1 MRKSSRTA
9 AKKAAPKK
17 AKEVERDKGERK
29 SSSAGRP
36 IWKGS
41 ISFGLVNV
49 PVTLHTMEKKSAE
62 VSFKLLDSRNKAGVR
77 YQRINE
83 KTGEEVP
90 WEKIVKG
97 YEYSD
102 GNYVVMN
109 DEDFEKVKVE
119 STQTIEITDFV
130 KREEIDDMYFDK
142 PYILIPGKKAEKGY
156 VLLREALQRSE
167 KVGIAKVVIRTREY
181 LAAVDPKEDALVLVL
196 LRFAHELKKIED
208 FSLPDERP
216 SEYKI
221 SEKELKLAEQ
231 LIDSMTDK
239 WKPEQYRDEYRH
251 ALLEWI
257 ETKAEKGDMAAVE
270 HTEKRRSESTNV
282 IDLAELLAKSM
293 REGKSGKATKSAR
306 TAKPARRRAS

>member
-1 MRKSSRTA
+1 MPSSRTA
-9 AKKAAPKK
+9 AKKTAPQSK
-17 AKEVERDKGERK
+17 KEVATEKGEPK
-29 SSSAGRP
+29 SGSAGRP

-49 PVTLHTMEKKSAE
+49 PVTLHSLEKKSAE
-62 VSFKLLDSRNKAGVR
+62 VTFKLLDSRNNSTVK
-77 YQRINE
+77 YQRVNE

-90 WEKIVKG
+90 WDKIVKG

-102 GNYVVMN
+102 GNYVVLN

-142 PYILIPGKKAEKGY
+142 PYILIPRKKSEKGY

-196 LRFAHELKKIED
+196 LRFANELKKIED
-208 FSLPDERP
+208 FPLPEENP

-231 LIDSMTDK
+231 LIASMTDK

-257 ETKAEKGDMAAVE
+257 EAKAAKGDMSAVE
-270 HTEKRRSESTNV
+270 HTEKRRTESTNV

-293 REGKSGKATKSAR
+293 REGAKNGKATKSAR
-306 TAKPARRRAS
+306 TAKPAKRKAS

>member
-1 MRKSSRTA
+1 MPSSRP
-9 AKKAAPKK
+9 APKK
-17 AKEVERDKGERK
+17 KKEESTDGERK
-29 SSSAGRP
+29 GSAGRP

-49 PVTLHTMEKKSAE
+49 PVTLYSMEKKSAE
-62 VSFKLLDSRNKAGVR
+62 VSFKLLDSRNKSTVR

-90 WEKIVKG
+90 WDKIVKG

-102 GNYVVMN
+102 GKYVVLN
-109 DEDFEKVKVE
+109 DEDFEKVKIE

-130 KREEIDDMYFDK
+130 KREEIDDIYFDK
-142 PYILIPGKKAEKGY
+142 PYILMPGKKAEKGY
-156 VLLREALQRSE
+156 VLLREALQRTG

-181 LAAVDPKEDALVLVL
+181 LSAVDPKNDALVLVL

-208 FSLPDERP
+208 FPVPQESP
-216 SEYKI
+216 SEYKVT
-221 SEKELKLAEQ
+221 EKELKLAEQ
-231 LIDSMTDK
+231 LIASMTAK
-239 WKPEQYRDEYRH
+239 WKPEQYRDEYRD

-257 ETKAEKGDMAAVE
+257 ETKAEKGDMASVE
-270 HTEKRRSESTNV
+270 HTEKRRAESTNV

-293 REGKSGKATKSAR
+293 RESSKNEKAKQSAR
-306 TAKPARRRAS
+306 AAKPARKKAS

>member
-1 MRKSSRTA
+1 MPSSRP
-9 AKKAAPKK
+9 APKK
-17 AKEVERDKGERK
+17 KKEEAADGERK
-29 SSSAGRP
+29 GSAGRP

-49 PVTLHTMEKKSAE
+49 PVSLYSLEKKSSE
-62 VSFKLLDSRNKAGVR
+62 VSFKLLDSRNKSTVR
-77 YQRINE
+77 YQRVNE

-90 WEKIVKG
+90 WDKIVKG
-97 YEYSD
+97 YEYRE
-102 GNYVVMN
+102 GNYVILN

-119 STQTIEITDFV
+119 STQTIEISDFV

-142 PYILIPGKKAEKGY
+142 PYILVPGKKAEKGY
-156 VLLREALQRSE
+156 VLLREALERTG

-196 LRFAHELKKIED
+196 LRFAHELRKVED
-208 FSLPDERP
+208 FPVPQESP
-216 SEYKI
+216 SEYKV

-231 LIDSMTDK
+231 LIESMTDK
-239 WKPEQYRDEYRH
+239 WKPEQYRDEYRD

-270 HTEKRRSESTNV
+270 HAEKRRAESSNV

-293 REGKSGKATKSAR
+293 RESGRGSRATKSAR
-306 TAKPARRRAS
+306 TAKPARRKAS

>member
-1 MRKSSRTA
+1 MPSSRAA
-9 AKKAAPKK
+9 AKKAVPKK
-17 AKEVERDKGERK
+17 RKEIESEGGERK
-29 SSSAGRP
+29 GSTGRP

-49 PVTLHTMEKKSAE
+49 PVTLHSMEKKSAE
-62 VSFKLLDSRNKAGVR
+62 VNFKLLDSRNKSTVR

-90 WEKIVKG
+90 WDKIVKG

-102 GNYVVMN
+102 GNYVVLN

-130 KREEIDDMYFDK
+130 KRDEIDDIYFDK
-142 PYILIPGKKAEKGY
+142 PYILVPGKKAEKGY
-156 VLLREALQRSE
+156 VLLREALQRTG

-181 LAAVDPKEDALVLVL
+181 LAAVDPKDDALVLVL
-196 LRFAHELKKIED
+196 LRFSHELRKIED
-208 FSLPDERP
+208 FPVPQESP
-216 SEYKI
+216 SEYKVT
-221 SEKELKLAEQ
+221 EKELKLAEQ
-231 LIDSMTDK
+231 LIASMTDK

-257 ETKAEKGDMAAVE
+257 ETKAEKGDMSAVE
-270 HTEKRRSESTNV
+270 HTEKRRAESTNV

-293 REGKSGKATKSAR
+293 QEG
-306 TAKPARRRAS
+306 AKPAKTSRRRAS

>member
-1 MRKSSRTA
+1 MPSSRTA
-9 AKKAAPKK
+9 AKKAVPKNK
-17 AKEVERDKGERK
+17 KEVASEKGERK

-49 PVTLHTMEKKSAE
+49 PVTLHSLEKKSAE

-77 YQRINE
+77 YQRVNE

-156 VLLREALQRSE
+156 VLLREALQRTE

-196 LRFAHELKKIED
+196 LRFAQELKKIED
-208 FSLPDERP
+208 FPLPEESP

-231 LIDSMTDK
+231 LIASMTDK

-257 ETKAEKGDMAAVE
+257 ETKAAKGDMAAVE
-270 HTEKRRSESTNV
+270 HTEKRRTESSNV

>member
-1 MRKSSRTA
+1 MPTA
-9 AKKAAPKK
+9 KRAAEKPAPKK
-17 AKEVERDKGERK
+17 KEIERDSGEPK
-29 SSSAGRP
+29 SGSAGRP

-49 PVTLHTMEKKSAE
+49 PVTLHSLEKKSAE
-62 VSFKLLDSRNKAGVR
+62 VSFKLLDSRNNAGVR
-77 YQRINE
+77 YQRVNE

-97 YEYSD
+97 YEYSE

-156 VLLREALQRSE
+156 VLLREALQRSQ

-196 LRFAHELKKIED
+196 LRFANELKKVED
-208 FSLPDERP
+208 FPLPEESP

-231 LIDSMTDK
+231 LIDSMTDE

-257 ETKAEKGDMAAVE
+257 ETKAAKGDMAAVE
-270 HTEKRRSESTNV
+270 HTDKRRPESTNV

-293 REGKSGKATKSAR
+293 QEGKSAKTTKA
-306 TAKPARRRAS
+306 AKAGRSKAS